1 MYVCVHCMCTHTYA
15 FLLGIPPVFPFR
27 LQFHQRPAPSDFR
40 PIKESPVYKD
50 GNQLRSYQLEGLNW
64 LIFNWYTRQNC
75 ILADEMGLGKTVQSI
90 AFLMAVKVSQLTADS
105 GLHALVQQYTCVHIV
120 AFCRSSHLV

>member
-1 MYVCVHCMCTHTYA
+1 M
-15 FLLGIPPVFPFR
+15 
-27 LQFHQRPAPSDFR
+27 
-40 PIKESPVYKD
+40 YKD

-90 AFLMAVKVSQLTADS
+90 AFLMAVKVSQLTADP
-105 GLHALVQQYTCVHIV
+105 GLHALVQQYTRVHIV